1 MTGAPDPDPR
11 GRPEPSTGSP
21 AGVTSVGRIAGL
33 RPRRRPGD
41 GGEVDG
47 ADVDLVDGLDPVSR
61 GTVADWLRESSSLS
75 ARRFRLRTFAS
86 FLRWLR
92 LNVPELAPLRAT
104 GAHVREY
111 CDATLAGRLPEA
123 HGRPLAKAT
132 VGRRRAA
139 LTSLYHFAWENGPGP
154 ARPDGVAAA
163 PPAGDAGRRAG
174 LTRDERR
181 SLRRGIARLAAEGHV
196 TEAAA
201 VALLEATGAPADAVA
216 GASSQDFRTVAD
228 GHGGEHVV
236 MVVHTGCH
244 VAAFVL
250 PPLARRLLRELGG
263 GRRTAAE
270 PIFGRYGEP
279 VAAGWVGAALTR
291 AALAGGISERRA
303 AQLRP
308 EMLRTGP

>member
-11 GRPEPSTGSP
+11 GRPEPSAGST

-47 ADVDLVDGLDPVSR
+47 ADVDLVDALDPVSR

-92 LNVPELAPLRAT
+92 LDRPDLAPLRAT

-111 CDATLAGRLPEA
+111 CDATLAGLLPDA
-123 HGRPLAKAT
+123 PGRPLAKAT
-132 VGRRRAA
+132 VSRRRAA

-154 ARPDGVAAA
+154 VGHDGAAEA
-163 PPAGDAGRRAG
+163 EVGPAGNRAA

-181 SLRRGIARLAAEGHV
+181 ALRRGIARLADEGHV
-196 TEAAA
+196 AEAAA
-201 VALLEATGAPADAVA
+201 VALLDATGAPAEAVA
-216 GASSQDFRTVAD
+216 GASAQDFRTVAD

-236 MVVHTGCH
+236 MVVHTGCR

-263 GRRTAAE
+263 GRRSAPE
-270 PIFGRYGEP
+270 PVFGRYGEP
-279 VAAGWVGAALTR
+279 AGAAWVGAALTR
-291 AALAGGISERRA
+291 AALAGGIAERRA
-303 AQLRP
+303 ALLRP
-308 EMLRTGP
+308 EMLRPGP

>member
-11 GRPEPSTGSP
+11 GRLEPSNGSP
-21 AGVTSVGRIAGL
+21 AGVTSIGRIAGL

-61 GTVADWLRESSSLS
+61 GTVAAWLHESSSFG
-75 ARRFRLRTFAS
+75 ARRFRLRAFAS

-92 LNVPELAPLRAT
+92 LDRPDLAPLRAT

-111 CDATLAGRLPEA
+111 CDATLAGRLPDA
-123 HGRPLAKAT
+123 PGRPLAKAT
-132 VGRRRAA
+132 VARRRAA
-139 LTSLYHFAWENGPGP
+139 LTSLYHFAWESGSHEGE
-154 ARPDGVAAA
+154 ATSV
-163 PPAGDAGRRAG
+163 PAGDAGRPAG
-174 LTRDERR
+174 LTRVERR

-196 TEAAA
+196 AEAAA
-201 VALLEATGAPADAVA
+201 VALLDATGAPAEAVA
-216 GASSQDFRTVAD
+216 GASAQDFRTVAD

-236 MVVHTGCH
+236 MVVHAGCH

-263 GRRTAAE
+263 GRRTAPE

-279 VAAGWVGAALTR
+279 AAAGWVGDALTR
-291 AALAGGISERRA
+291 AALAGGISRRRA

-308 EMLRTGP
+308 EMLRTAP